1 MFQDGDVDT
10 DRHAREKVPRERL
23 VKRNPCERE
32 MYQEGKV
39 ETKRNAEREGC

>member
-1 MFQDGDVDT
+1 MTMWT

-32 MYQEGKV
+32 MYQEGKL